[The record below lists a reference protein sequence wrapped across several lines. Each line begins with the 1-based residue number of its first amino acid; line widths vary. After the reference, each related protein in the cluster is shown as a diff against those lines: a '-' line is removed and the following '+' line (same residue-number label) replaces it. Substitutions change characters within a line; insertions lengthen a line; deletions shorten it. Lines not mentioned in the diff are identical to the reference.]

1 MKPTPLNLLL
11 NIAQNP
17 GKKTT
22 IQLAAELGVSQQ
34 TASRWLS
41 QLQKEGMVEK
51 TQAEY
56 RLTQEANKTM
66 ATLKNATEKAAEA
79 AEKTEIQ
86 GTVVKGLGEGA
97 YYMSLDGY
105 KKQIEKKLGFTPYPG
120 TLNLRVT
127 GKTDLENNRKL
138 QAAEGVKINGFK
150 SQGRF
155 FGGAKCFKAKI
166 IGRGEKAN
174 GAVIIPD
181 RTHHDSATLEVIAP
195 VFLRKKLGL
204 KERAMVKVTVD
215 AEGTA

>member
-79 AEKTEIQ
+79 AGKTEIQ

>member
-79 AEKTEIQ
+79 AGKTEIQ

-204 KERAMVKVTVD
+204 KERATVKVTVD